1 MFHGKVVCKS
11 NEAYKHSAILD
22 FILLSIP
29 MLIQMFAMPFH
40 WMMPAYNWIALIT
53 TTIIMA
59 ISAFPYWKSA
69 IAAFKKHSA
78 NMNTLVATGTA
89 VAYFYSILR

>member
-1 MFHGKVVCKS
+1 MKLS
-11 NEAYKHSAILD
+11 NIKRFWIS
-22 FILLSIP
+22 FILSIP

-40 WMMPAYNWIALIT
+40 WMMPGYNWIALIT

-59 ISAFPYWKSA
+59 ISALPYWKSA

-78 NMNTLVATGTA
+78 NMNRSEERRVGKECRSRWSP
-89 VAYFYSILR
+89 YH

>member
-1 MFHGKVVCKS
+1 MKLTNIQRFWISFV
-11 NEAYKHSAILD
+11 
-22 FILLSIP
+22 LSIP
-29 MLIQMFAMPFH
+29 MLIQMLAMPFQ

-69 IAAFKKHSA
+69 IAAFK
-78 NMNTLVATGTA
+78 
-89 VAYFYSILR
+89 